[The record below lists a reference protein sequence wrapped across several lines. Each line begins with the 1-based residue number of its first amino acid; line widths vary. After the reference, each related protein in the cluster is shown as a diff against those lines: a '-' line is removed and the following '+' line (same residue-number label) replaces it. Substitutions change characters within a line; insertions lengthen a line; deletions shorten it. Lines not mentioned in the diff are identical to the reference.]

1 MKYSTIAL
9 NLVFGT
15 VSVTLAS
22 KHVRVHPKNNN
33 SAKHDSTL
41 HEKEGERHLKSGKS
55 TKSKTSKSKASKSES
70 STCSYT
76 DAAKSFDGDLMSIDW
91 NELRANLFP
100 STEIQHVTTQDFL
113 DSCTDELSIPYAYRT
128 NWHLQVSDPAVVNPN
143 SNQTSPLCM
152 ASLFCAFKGC
162 NPNPNQ
168 GQENLTSSAT
178 IAVNHCANLQGI
190 FTGGDTSKVIWDT
203 LPADSEAYDWVK
215 IPNNPSS
222 NLPMKAIFPKNAED
236 VVAAVNF
243 ARENGIKISIKNSG
257 HDYAGRSTKKGT
269 LLLNMKK
276 YNKYSSSI
284 VSCLEG
290 ESFGKGDPCRLAKDR
305 GKPGY
310 VRVGGGENFA
320 EMYLNVR
327 SYNEAFGY
335 QFTAFGGA
343 SATVSPF
350 GYSMWAGLSGTTGGR
365 ARGFGADQILKIE
378 MVLASGDH
386 VRFGPTDWDAPV
398 SPQIYPQTKEVSGEC
413 LNDDEW
419 GECDCDIPF
428 ELLWRSV
435 RGGGP
440 GYGVI
445 LSLFLQLHKYEQYEV
460 AGIAGC
466 DFGLPDSPRN
476 IKSMSV
482 RSNFYIAYYMQDE
495 DFFDGENAKHNGTD
509 GFKAYGEVSY
519 EKRSACSTPATT
531 LGSFFCD
538 GEGTSTQVVETYQ
551 TFVKNWNIASAPG
564 LSSPLSI
571 TLTDDDV
578 QAFQECT
585 KFGAEYKAWV
595 DINQNAGGGGKPNRF
610 DPEVKAKNYTYN
622 PVMPDPN
629 PNLNMY
635 CNQNP
640 GECLA
645 AEADGPDMAPPTV
658 GTAPVLIPND
668 LAQEAFNNYSISV
681 NYAAFGPGTMHG
693 SDGMDSVTSAFRNA
707 GQWTSLFLGKNPTF
721 GPLYDDTFFAGAFQ
735 EFFQPNGTVRDEF
748 GDIVLPPYANPLHAS
763 PMMYGPMKNDT
774 EKACP
779 EDMTTLE
786 RDEKCFPLIEAVF
799 GSKQLKVL
807 MAAKGKI
814 DPSNIFTCDF
824 CVAAPEIIH
833 P

>member
-9 NLVFGT
+9 TLVFGT

-41 HEKEGERHLKSGKS
+41 HEKEGERHLKTGKS
-55 TKSKTSKSKASKSES
+55 IKSCKSIKSSKRSKSTSK
-70 STCSYT
+70 CSYT

-91 NELRANLFP
+91 NELGANLLP

-152 ASLFCAFKGC
+152 ASLFCAFKSC
-162 NPNPNQ
+162 NPNPSQ
-168 GQENLTSSAT
+168 GQENLTEQFDIGYA
-178 IAVNHCANLQGI
+178 HCANLQGI
-190 FTGGDTSKVIWDT
+190 VEGNTSNVIWDT
-203 LPADSEAYDWVK
+203 LPANSLAYNWVK

-236 VVAAVNF
+236 IVAAVNF

-276 YNKYSSSI
+276 YNKYSSNSI
-284 VSCLEG
+284 VSCAEG
-290 ESFGKGDPCRLAKDR
+290 ESFAKGDPCRLAKGR

-398 SPQIYPQTKEVSGEC
+398 SSQIYPQTKEVSGEC

-445 LSLFLQLHKYEQYEV
+445 LSLFLQLHKYEKYEV
-460 AGIAGC
+460 ANINSRLEGC
-466 DFGLPDSPRN
+466 SFDPQSELN
-476 IKSMSV
+476 TKYNSV
-482 RSNFYIAYYMQDE
+482 ASNFYIAYYMQDT
-495 DFFDGENAKHNGTD
+495 DFFDGENAKYNGTD
-509 GFKAYGEVSY
+509 GFKAYGEVSFA
-519 EKRSACSTPATT
+519 KRLACSTPASTSSS
-531 LGSFFCD
+531 LFCD
-538 GEGTSTQVVETYQ
+538 GEGTSIQVVETYQ
-551 TFVKNWNIASAPG
+551 TFVENWNIASAPG
-564 LSSPLSI
+564 LSRPFN
-571 TLTDDDV
+571 LTKEDV
-578 QAFQECT
+578 KTFQGCT
-585 KFGAEYKAWV
+585 RVDATNNAWV

-610 DPEVKAKNYTYN
+610 DPEVKAKGYTYN
-622 PVMPDPN
+622 PVMQ
-629 PNLNMY
+629 Y
-635 CNQNP
+635 CIDKP

-645 AEADGPDMAPPTV
+645 AEADGPDMVPPTYI
-658 GTAPVLIPND
+658 TAPVFIPAD
-668 LAQEAFNNYSISV
+668 LAQEAFDKYSISV
-681 NYAAFGPGTMHG
+681 GYAAFGPGTMHG

-707 GQWTSLFLGKNPTF
+707 GHWTSLVLVGDGTIPV
-721 GPLYDDTFFAGAFQ
+721 YDDTFFTGAFQ

-774 EKACP
+774 KKACP
-779 EDMTTLE
+779 QDMTTLE

-814 DPSNIFTCDF
+814 DPSNIFTCDY